1 MQLLVNDDSESISK
15 QAVVAYFMVLSRN
28 FLKELT
34 ESVSAR
40 SKESRSAFRHMGHPN
55 LNQQCYQLR

>member
-1 MQLLVNDDSESISK
+1 MQLLVNE
-15 QAVVAYFMVLSRN
+15 QVVVAYFMVLSRY

-34 ESVSAR
+34 EAVPIHSQESLSAVQ
-40 SKESRSAFRHMGHPN
+40 HIGHPN